1 MKTNSFMFVFYDYLV
16 EKTKFFSAI
25 IFNHYLLSEY
35 QKIVRFGLYA
45 HIFNN
50 RGVFRTHSNI
60 YDVAFSA
67 KIVNGLKPFTK
78 KAPS

>member
-1 MKTNSFMFVFYDYLV
+1 MFVFYDYLV

-25 IFNHYLLSEY
+25 FSHYLLSEY
-35 QKIVRFGLYA
+35 QKIVRFGLYT

-67 KIVNGLKPFTK
+67 KIVNGLKPFTIFTK